1 MYETGDDFDPAGMK
15 VVAYEVASAS
25 NASRNERTLNPD
37 EYQIR
42 HESFDTDGTKKV
54 TVYYEAEN
62 KEGDNEVFTDS
73 FTVTVTE
80 VWEEYYTTG
89 IEVRKKPDKT
99 VYKTGED
106 FDPEGMKVVAYERRA
121 TASNAGRR
129 ERVLTEDEYDL
140 DIPSFGIQG
149 SKTIK
154 VVYEGCLLY
163 TSRCV

>member
-1 MYETGDDFDPAGMK
+1 MK
-15 VVAYEVASAS
+15 WRSAS

-89 IEVRKKPDKT
+89 IEVRKSRIRRFIRQEKT
-99 VYKTGED
+99 STQ
-106 FDPEGMKVVAYERRA
+106 
-121 TASNAGRR
+121 R
-129 ERVLTEDEYDL
+129 E
-140 DIPSFGIQG
+140 
-149 SKTIK
+149 
-154 VVYEGCLLY
+154 
-163 TSRCV
+163 